1 MTLAELKNCIERGP
15 IIAAVEKQ
23 NWQEVLN
30 SPVEIIF
37 HMKTFLPTVK
47 KCIDEAH
54 AVGKKIF
61 VHIDLAEG
69 IGKDRSGI
77 EYLNTCGVDGI
88 ISTRGQL
95 IRFAKEMGL
104 LTVQRF
110 FVFDTHGFDNR
121 GELLGTS
128 RPDLIEI
135 MPGVIGKV
143 ISRIAATGD
152 IPVIAGGLVETKSEV
167 MTALSSG
174 AVAVSTG
181 KIDLW
186 YM

>member
-1 MTLAELKNCIERGP
+1 MTLAELENCIGRAP
-15 IIAAVEKQ
+15 IIATVEKQ
-23 NWQEVLN
+23 DWQEVLA

-37 HMKTFLPTVK
+37 HMKTYISTVK
-47 KCIDEAH
+47 QCIDDAH
-54 AVGKKIF
+54 KAGKKIF
-61 VHIDLAEG
+61 IHIDLAEG
-69 IGKDRSGI
+69 IGKDKAGI
-77 EYLNTCGVDGI
+77 EFLNVCGVDGI

-121 GELLGTS
+121 NELIGSS

-143 ISRIAATGD
+143 ISHIATGE
-152 IPVIAGGLVETKSEV
+152 IPVIAGGLVETKAEV
-167 MTALSSG
+167 ATALSSG